1 MTRNDWLSGLLG
13 FVLLL
18 TLIFLPAQAAPQ
30 PVCYRTKTGIVC
42 VQPGQPGQ
50 TQTGGSGI
58 TPVKRFRPGT

>member
-18 TLIFLPAQAAPQ
+18 TLIFLPARTAP
-30 PVCYRTKTGIVC
+30 PPTPCYRTKAGWVC
-42 VQPGQPGQ
+42 PQPGQ

-58 TPVKRFRPGT
+58 TPVKRFRPGA